1 MVTVLKNSKFFCEQK
16 WLEGK
21 SMSFENGIISGFID
35 EENSIAFDMNINCDG
50 TYVVPGFIDLQVYGG
65 GGYLFSADPT
75 EKALESI
82 AESLVSNGTT
92 SFLITLAT
100 NSFSVY
106 EQAIEVVKRC
116 KNPAVMGLH
125 LEGPYINPVKRGAH
139 VTEFIKKDETD
150 QLKKLLDNADGVI
163 KMMTLAPEMC
173 KDEIF
178 KILSDYDVVL
188 SAGHS
193 NATFS
198 QSKKGFESGITTV
211 THLFN
216 AMSPLHHRDTGL
228 PGATFLNKDV
238 YASIIADGIHL
249 DYATLELAFRLMKD
263 RLFLITDAVEACNSG
278 PYQHERQVNYFSLP
292 DGTLSGSALSTI
304 GAIKNCTEN
313 TSINLEQAIAM
324 ATSIPAKVI
333 DDSNIGNLNAGSTAN
348 FVLLNDDLSIK
359 SIFFNGE
366 KFTGNKK

>member
-1 MVTVLKNSKFFCEQK
+1 MVTVLKNAKFYYEQK
-16 WLEGK
+16 WMEGK
-21 SMSFENGIISGFID
+21 CLAFENGIISGFFD
-35 EENSIAFDMNINCDG
+35 EDVPAADITINCEG
-50 TYVVPGFIDLQVYGG
+50 GYIAPGFIDLQVYGG

-75 EKALESI
+75 EEALESI
-82 AESLVSNGTT
+82 AESLVSSGTT

-100 NSFSVY
+100 NSFSIY

-116 KNPAVMGLH
+116 KNAAVLGLH
-125 LEGPYINPVKRGAH
+125 LEGPYINPLKRGAH
-139 VTEFIKKDETD
+139 VPGFIQNENGD

-163 KMMTLAPEMC
+163 KMITLAPEMC
-173 KDEIF
+173 TDEIF
-178 KILSDYDVVL
+178 KILSNYHVVL

-216 AMSPLHHRDTGL
+216 AMSPIHHRDTGL
-228 PGATFLNKDV
+228 PGATFLNEDV
-238 YASIIADGIHL
+238 YASIIADGIHV

-278 PYQHERQVNYFSLP
+278 PYQHVRQENYFSLP
-292 DGTLSGSALSTI
+292 DGTLSGSALSMI
-304 GAIKNCTEN
+304 GAIKNCIKN

-333 DDSNIGNLNAGSTAN
+333 VDSEIGNLNAGSAAN
-348 FVLLNDDLSIK
+348 LLLLNDDLSIK
-359 SIFFNGE
+359 IIFLNGE